1 MDSLTHKSLWWPSTP
16 GDSLVPDPDN
26 ATRNLSMAS
35 FSTTAFLLVLLKSRL
50 LLQGSR
56 IRKGEFLLVTNTE
69 VHGRI
74 STNLDLDS
82 NFKRNRR
89 EVFQL
94 VKIWDIQKEQ
104 DEKAS
109 PLPKI
114 CVLVQIRGISTFMR
128 WWLHANP
135 FKIGWDPESYEPG
148 LF

>member
-1 MDSLTHKSLWWPSTP
+1 MWQAVILITCVDSLTHKSLWWPSTP

-56 IRKGEFLLVTNTE
+56 IRKEEFLLVTNTE

-74 STNLDLDS
+74 STNLGLDS

-104 DEKAS
+104 DEKS
-109 PLPKI
+109 FPLAKN
-114 CVLVQIRGISTFMR
+114 
-128 WWLHANP
+128 LHFSANKRYKHLYALMTP
-135 FKIGWDPESYEPG
+135 CKSF
-148 LF
+148 